1 MDVYIA
7 KRRHR
12 ISKTPLT
19 MVDAAWDDHF
29 GYYTPERRFS
39 VDQVALEFDVS
50 GRGKTWASASEAVT
64 GQIRIH
70 GAAPG
75 ADKRFATINVLLLWR
90 PHTAAAADHGGVAR
104 CGPLG
109 GRRVR

>member
-19 MVDAAWDDHF
+19 TVDAAWDDHF

-39 VDQVALEFDVS
+39 IDQVAS
-50 GRGKTWASASEAVT
+50 
-64 GQIRIH
+64 
-70 GAAPG
+70 
-75 ADKRFATINVLLLWR
+75 
-90 PHTAAAADHGGVAR
+90 
-104 CGPLG
+104 C
-109 GRRVR
+109 